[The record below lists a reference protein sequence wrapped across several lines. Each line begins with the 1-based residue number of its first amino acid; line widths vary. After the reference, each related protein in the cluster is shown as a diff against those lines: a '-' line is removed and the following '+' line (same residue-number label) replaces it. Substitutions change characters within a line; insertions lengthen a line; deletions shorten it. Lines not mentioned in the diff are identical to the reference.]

1 MGVTTITVSNKRDLL
16 YVGSGDGT
24 VALMD
29 RTKLAFLKYNFLNN
43 SNHFH
48 LLGNVRFEEE

>member
-29 RTKLAFLKYNFLNN
+29 RTKLAFLKYEFLNKTKKI
-43 SNHFH
+43 HP
-48 LLGNVRFEEE
+48 LGNVRFEEE